1 MKLLDG
7 VDSSQLFGLPAP
19 DIATLD
25 DGLQV
30 PFVQTG
36 HEHHEVMLFVH
47 GSLCDFRY
55 WKPQLGPLGR
65 QYRCV
70 APSLSHY
77 WPSGC
82 WGLVRWLVDQGSLV
96 GTRMLMS
103 WGGLSSGWALGL

>member
-7 VDSSQLFGLPAP
+7 VDPSQLFGLPAP

-55 WKPQLGPLGR
+55 WKPQLGPLAK

-77 WPSGC
+77 WPSGVL
-82 WGLVRWLVDQGSLV
+82 GFGAMAGGSRQVACSGRPLAKIIV
-96 GTRMLMS
+96 TTRR
-103 WGGLSSGWALGL
+103 

>member
-7 VDSSQLFGLPAP
+7 VDPSQLFGLPTP

-36 HEHHEVMLFVH
+36 HHHHEVRLFVH

-55 WKPQLGPLGR
+55 WKPQLGPLAR

-70 APSLSHY
+70 AP
-77 WPSGC
+77 
-82 WGLVRWLVDQGSLV
+82 R
-96 GTRMLMS
+96 
-103 WGGLSSGWALGL
+103 SSSELRCSVIQNIRP